1 MSTRYYERFQDVQ
14 DYLQPLRE
22 QSGLNIP
29 DWYDHEIPP
38 IGLHAEVTVKV
49 FYIKVPVACLE
60 QVDDTIAI
68 KDNFKESIRREL
80 RGIFNSFKIVSLEP
94 DPSLI
99 GGDKDHPVRVTVEVI
114 SNTLDTIRQVGNP
127 LCMGEWNDITTQ
139 LLANNLI

>member
-68 KDNFKESIRREL
+68 KDNFKESILPSILFDKLNVSCFL
-80 RGIFNSFKIVSLEP
+80 RYGDNICAVSVYLTNNEASADLIVS
-94 DPSLI
+94 
-99 GGDKDHPVRVTVEVI
+99 
-114 SNTLDTIRQVGNP
+114 QV
-127 LCMGEWNDITTQ
+127 
-139 LLANNLI
+139 